1 MNEVAGANG
10 HLLAPP
16 HATLLMLRSHDWD
29 AASMGRACTLPCRT
43 YSPIGLV
50 SVGLFL
56 PHAFIAEG
64 STRPEGTDGD
74 NAAESL
80 LYLQEHPLAYRL
92 SGLFL
97 LLAALGLIRSATA
110 VPWRTPFLTA
120 IGSVAGGLW
129 AFTGALRISSPGPID
144 HIRGYDED
152 WGEAAYL
159 SVQMTGTQGG
169 LLSGV
174 VLTAAWIVTGCVI
187 AWRSRTLP
195 RALCAIGQIGLV
207 YPLGSALGI
216 AGVGGGSGLWFL
228 SVASLIVGL
237 PVWFIA
243 TGIWAV
249 TTGSRST
256 QPDGQVSTA

>member
-1 MNEVAGANG
+1 VFGRPPLVCPCAGS
-10 HLLAPP
+10 HLRR
-16 HATLLMLRSHDWD
+16 HW
-29 AASMGRACTLPCRT
+29 
-43 YSPIGLV
+43 LV

-56 PHAFIAEG
+56 PLAFIAEG

-195 RALCAIGQIGLV
+195 VHSARSGRLASCIRWEAPWASRALAAAADC
-207 YPLGSALGI
+207 GS
-216 AGVGGGSGLWFL
+216 S
-228 SVASLIVGL
+228 ASL
-237 PVWFIA
+237 
-243 TGIWAV
+243 
-249 TTGSRST
+249 R
-256 QPDGQVSTA
+256 